1 MEKGKYNIL
10 NFKLYYIIQG
20 ELLNKEK
27 NRNDRIR
34 YNILTTIVYIA
45 GIILLIQL
53 FNLQIIHGAEYRET
67 SNSRLTRETV
77 VKAARGS
84 IKDRTGVELVR
95 TDTGYSAEIYSTKVS
110 DEELNLAIK
119 KFIEI
124 LESNKDTYIDNL
136 PIKVEPFEFSEEDED
151 YQKEWKRE
159 NNLDEN
165 YSAEQVFNAL
175 KEKYE
180 ISEEDVNTARKIMA
194 IRYEISSKGYSSTRS
209 VTIARDISNTSAVQI
224 REQNAKLAG
233 INVVTEPTVAYTS
246 GNLASHILGYVGA
259 ISEEEYSTR
268 KDTYRNDD
276 VIGKD
281 GVQKVFEEYLKGT
294 DGIKQVDMT
303 VDGAITSEYISEEA
317 VAGSDVVLTID
328 ANLQKVAEEALEKNI
343 KDIANGKYGEGND
356 ADAGAVVVMN
366 VNTGEILAM
375 ASYPDYNP
383 ERYSE
388 EYDPNDETGKYYNR
402 AIRSIYAPG
411 STFKM
416 VVASAALDTGEIT
429 TKTRINDNGVYPY
442 GDGQACWYYRSYG
455 VGHGYL
461 NLTQAIKYSC
471 NYFFYDLGY
480 RMGIDTIADY
490 AGRYG
495 LGKRTGVELMGE
507 SSGIVASREYANSI
521 GYTTWYPADTLSAA
535 IGQSFNS
542 YTPIQMARYISMI
555 ANGGKNVDVSTIKSI
570 INPDGTE
577 VSKEEIENFV
587 KDTVGTENELK
598 EDLNISEENL
608 DAIREGMKGVTS
620 EPGGTAYSTFADF
633 DIDIAGKTGSA
644 QTGNEGEADGWFVGF
659 APYDEPEIAVVV
671 MVEKAGSGGY
681 TAVVAKEIMEEYFG
695 MNSEKVTE
703 DKNAESSVESVR

>member
-1 MEKGKYNIL
+1 M
-10 NFKLYYIIQG
+10 
-20 ELLNKEK
+20 NKEK

-136 PIKVEPFEFSEEDED
+136 PIKVEPFEFTEEDED

-165 YSAEQVFNAL
+165 YSAGQVFNAL

-343 KDIANGKYGEGND
+343 KDIADGKYGEGND

-555 ANGGKNVDVSTIKSI
+555 ANGGKNVDVSIIKSI

-587 KDTVGTENELK
+587 KDSIGTENELK

-633 DIDIAGKTGSA
+633 NIDIAGKTGSA
-644 QTGNEGEADGWFVGF
+644 QTGVDGEAHGWFVGF
-659 APYDEPEIAVVV
+659 APYNEPEIAVVV

>member
-1 MEKGKYNIL
+1 M
-10 NFKLYYIIQG
+10 
-20 ELLNKEK
+20 NKEK

-620 EPGGTAYSTFADF
+620 EPGVTAYSTFSDF

>member
-1 MEKGKYNIL
+1 MYRTTTKTNG
-10 NFKLYYIIQG
+10 G
-20 ELLNKEK
+20 ESLNKEK
-27 NRNDRIR
+27 NRNDRVR

-67 SNSRLTRETV
+67 SNSRLTRESV

-95 TDTGYSAEIYSTKVS
+95 TETGYSVEIYSTKVS
-110 DEELNLAIK
+110 NEELNSAIK
-119 KFIEI
+119 LFIEI
-124 LESNKDTYIDNL
+124 LEDNEDSYIDNL
-136 PIKVEPFEFSEEDED
+136 PITVNPFEFTSTDEET
-151 YQKEWKRE
+151 QKQWKAE
-159 NNLDEN
+159 NELDEN
-165 YSAEQVFNAL
+165 LTAEQVFYAL

-180 ISEEDVNTARKIMA
+180 ITEEDVAIARKIMTV
-194 IRYEISSKGYSSTRS
+194 RYEISSIGYSSTRS
-209 VTIARDISNTSAVQI
+209 VTIAKNISNTSAVQI

-233 INVVTEPTVAYTS
+233 INVITEPIVSYTS
-246 GNLASHILGYVGA
+246 GDLASHILGYVGA

-268 KDTYRNDD
+268 EDTYRNDD
-276 VIGKD
+276 IIGKD
-281 GVQKVFEEYLKGT
+281 GIQKVFEEYLKGT
-294 DGIKQVDMT
+294 DGVKQVDMT

-317 VAGSDVVLTID
+317 VAGSDVILTID
-328 ANLQKVAEEALEKNI
+328 ANLQKVAEDALEQNI
-343 KDIANGKYGEGND
+343 KDIADGKYGEGND

-388 EYDPNDETGKYYNR
+388 EYNPNDETGKYYNR

-416 VVASAALDTGEIT
+416 VVASSALDTEEIT
-429 TKTRINDNGVYPY
+429 TKTRINDTGVYPY

-471 NYFFYDLGY
+471 NYFFYALGY
-480 RMGIDTIADY
+480 RMGIDIIAEY

-542 YTPIQMARYISMI
+542 YTPIQMARYISMV
-555 ANGGKNVDVSTIKSI
+555 ANGGKNVDVSIIKSI

-587 KDTVGTENELK
+587 KDTVGTENELT
-598 EDLNISEENL
+598 EDLNITEENL

-620 EPGGTAYSTFADF
+620 EAGGTAYSTFADF
-633 DIDIAGKTGSA
+633 DIAIAGKTGSA
-644 QTGNEGEADGWFVGF
+644 QTGIDGEAHGWFVGF

-671 MVEKAGSGGY
+671 LVEKAGSGGN
-681 TAVVAKEIMEEYFG
+681 TAIVAKEIMEEYFG

-703 DKNAESSVESVR
+703 DKNAQSSTESVR

>member
-1 MEKGKYNIL
+1 M
-10 NFKLYYIIQG
+10 
-20 ELLNKEK
+20 NKEK

-429 TKTRINDNGVYPY
+429 IKTRINDNGVYPY

-659 APYDEPEIAVVV
+659 APHDEPEIAVVV